1 VSKTCAV
8 SIPNNAVTLMQP
20 APADAHYLLHVIFNL
35 AVRRQLGRAHDVSP
49 RVRPRRMPRA
59 VSEPARSDRRN
70 GPPRL
75 GHQYSRGQKLRAPA
89 WTMRGPRL

>member
-35 AVRRQLGRAHDVSP
+35 DVRRQLGTTWPLACARAHAA
-49 RVRPRRMPRA
+49 RR
-59 VSEPARSDRRN
+59 
-70 GPPRL
+70 
-75 GHQYSRGQKLRAPA
+75 
-89 WTMRGPRL
+89 